1 MAGIEFPVAPELEVA
16 AEPVVPVEQPARASA
31 AATAVVERAR
41 NFLFIMV
48 LGSFK
53 MSGGARA
60 PWVNAHQ

>member
-1 MAGIEFPVAPELEVA
+1 
-16 AEPVVPVEQPARASA
+16 
-31 AATAVVERAR
+31 VERAR